1 MGKKD
6 DRNYVQIR
14 GHVRKDVA
22 RRFKQFCLD
31 EEIDYSE
38 GLEKI
43 LTAFFAASLEQEK
56 FKTGSTPLSYLV
68 ERGDLKLENAHEE
81 DAFD

>member
-31 EEIDYSE
+31 REVDYSE
-38 GLEKI
+38 GLETI
-43 LTAFFAASLEQEK
+43 LTTFFTDTQVTS
-56 FKTGSTPLSYLV
+56 
-68 ERGDLKLENAHEE
+68 GDLDRQNNSPHLPCYEQH
-81 DAFD
+81 

>member
-1 MGKKD
+1 VGKKD

-31 EEIDYSE
+31 REVDYSE
-38 GLEKI
+38 GLETI
-43 LTAFFAASLEQEK
+43 LVAFFASDPQIN
-56 FKTGSTPLSYLV
+56 S
-68 ERGDLKLENAHEE
+68 GDLDRQNNSAHLPCYEQH
-81 DAFD
+81 

>member
-1 MGKKD
+1 VGKKD

-31 EEIDYSE
+31 REIDYSE
-38 GLEKI
+38 GLETI
-43 LTAFFAASLEQEK
+43 LTTFFATDAQVTNSDFEIQTNSTSTHFPCYEQ
-56 FKTGSTPLSYLV
+56 
-68 ERGDLKLENAHEE
+68 R
-81 DAFD
+81 

>member
-31 EEIDYSE
+31 REVDYSE
-38 GLEKI
+38 GLETI
-43 LTAFFAASLEQEK
+43 LSAFFTTDTQITS
-56 FKTGSTPLSYLV
+56 
-68 ERGDLKLENAHEE
+68 GDLDRQNNSTHLHCYEQHW
-81 DAFD
+81 

>member
-31 EEIDYSE
+31 REIDYSE
-38 GLEKI
+38 GLETI
-43 LTAFFAASLEQEK
+43 LTNFFADDTQITHI
-56 FKTGSTPLSYLV
+56 TGSDFESQNNSSPLSCY
-68 ERGDLKLENAHEE
+68 EQH
-81 DAFD
+81 

>member
-1 MGKKD
+1 MIIQFRKAVGKKD

-31 EEIDYSE
+31 QEIDYSE
-38 GLEKI
+38 GLETI
-43 LTAFFAASLEQEK
+43 LTTFFAADAQITS
-56 FKTGSTPLSYLV
+56 
-68 ERGDLKLENAHEE
+68 GDLDCQNNSAHFPCYEQH
-81 DAFD
+81 